1 MLIVRATAICV
12 LLACAS
18 AHAQSVDN
26 KLWLGWSNSIAS
38 DSLFIQTQQAGLP
51 LISTKQVDERGYS
64 AFGNGFVRSSPG
76 QIKMSAES
84 QVWQAWHWEDGL
96 NWNAGA
102 AVSAQ
107 TYGSFTDY
115 WAFNGHPA
123 GTPVDVRVVG
133 HITFTFEVLSA
144 GQFDVPA
151 GFEGARAGVNYTST
165 LTPAWTSIATYAP
178 ATRITNSTTVEIPFD
193 FTFLDFSGK
202 TAAVSVNLLSGNF
215 IPGTCHVTFEPGT
228 QACFSGGNYMAE
240 HTAQIDA
247 IYATPGTTISSA
259 FGDLV
264 FAGDHYEYAINQVPE
279 ASTLS
284 MLAGGLL
291 FLGMCAKRGRMQP
304 TCAEPTARNEWSTA

>member
-1 MLIVRATAICV
+1 MQIARVATVICI
-12 LLACAS
+12 LLACAP

-38 DSLFIQTQQAGLP
+38 DSLFVPTQQAGLP
-51 LISTKQVDERGYS
+51 LIRTKQVDERGYS
-64 AFGNGFVRSSPG
+64 AFGSGFVKSSSG
-76 QIKMSAES
+76 QIKMSAAS
-84 QVWQAWHWEDGL
+84 QVSEAWHWEDGL
-96 NWNAGA
+96 NWYALA

-115 WAFNGHPA
+115 WSFNGHPA

-133 HITFTFEVLSA
+133 HMTFTFEVLSA
-144 GQFDVPA
+144 GQFDVLA
-151 GFEGARAGVNYTST
+151 GFEGARASVSYTGT
-165 LTPAWTSIATYAP
+165 LTPAWTSIETYAP
-178 ATRITNSTTVEIPFD
+178 TTRITNSTTLEIPFD

-202 TAAVSVNLLSGNF
+202 AAAVSVSLLSGNF
-215 IPGTCHVTFEPGT
+215 IHGKCHVTFEPGT
-228 QACFSGGNYMAE
+228 QACFSSGNYKAE

-259 FGDLV
+259 FGELV
-264 FAGDHYEYAINQVPE
+264 FVGDHYEYAINQVPE

-291 FLGMCAKRGRMQP
+291 FLGL
-304 TCAEPTARNEWSTA
+304 CAERRRVQLTCR